1 MFLASCTLL
10 IALASVLSLIK
21 GQEIRDPLNIFC
33 GSANCYDVLGVTS
46 NSTLKQIKKAYRS
59 LTLKHH
65 PDKSSEPNATSIFR
79 TITKAHDVLVG
90 NESRNLFDYYLE
102 NPHDY
107 FKVSGQH
114 LMRNVPKTNAAVVL
128 AVFIG
133 LMSWLSYTIQYQK
146 YEKVVKF
153 LKVTTLNNVQLGMGG
168 TKQTVELYRRATELY
183 NVHLKK
189 CKAILY
195 FPPYVSSMSVS
206 RIFLLLLSSKNG
218 FLSVTS
224 LF

>member
-1 MFLASCTLL
+1 MLLVSYATLIVLAVASNL
-10 IALASVLSLIK
+10 IQ

-33 GSANCYDVLGVTS
+33 GSANCYNVLGVAS
-46 NSTLKQIKKAYRS
+46 NSTLKEIKKAYRS

-65 PDKSSEPNATSIFR
+65 PDKSSEPNATAIFR

-90 NESRNLFDYYLE
+90 NESRDLFDYYLE
-102 NPHDY
+102 HPRDY

-114 LMRNVPKTNAAVVL
+114 LMRNVPKTNVAVVL

-153 LKVTTLNNVQLGMGG
+153 LKVTTLNNLQLGMGG

-183 NVHLKK
+183 YAHVKS
-189 CKAILY
+189 CKAILTFY
-195 FPPYVSSMSVS
+195 
-206 RIFLLLLSSKNG
+206 
-218 FLSVTS
+218 
-224 LF
+224 